1 MCGISCTNAQYS
13 TKVKLKNKMNKY
25 GKNTG
30 YFWWKQ
36 RHKITVLKLVL
47 IISVVAG
54 MFWIARKQILG
65 RVMFYED
72 YYNKAQSEQSR

>member
-1 MCGISCTNAQYS
+1 
-13 TKVKLKNKMNKY
+13 MN
-25 GKNTG
+25 
-30 YFWWKQ
+30 F
-36 RHKITVLKLVL
+36 HLFP
-47 IISVVAG
+47 VVAG